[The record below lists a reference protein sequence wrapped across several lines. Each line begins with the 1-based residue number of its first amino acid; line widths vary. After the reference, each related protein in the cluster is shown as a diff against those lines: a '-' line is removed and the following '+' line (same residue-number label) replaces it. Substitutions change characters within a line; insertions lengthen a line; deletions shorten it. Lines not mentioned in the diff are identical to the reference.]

1 MFFIRP
7 IERRDLNDLF
17 DMAEESGIGVTSL
30 PANHD
35 KMELKITRAVNSFT
49 NNIAQKNALYLFVLE
64 DGETG
69 ALAGVSAIEAE
80 IGNQDVWY
88 SYRVGNSVHA
98 SQELGVHKQTK
109 TLFLSNDM
117 TGATE
122 VCTLFLREQ
131 YRQGVNG
138 RFLSKQRYL
147 FLAEFQ
153 DRFNERVIAEM
164 RGYSDEAGH
173 SPFWEG
179 LGRKFFHMEFKEA
192 DYLTGLGNKWFIAEL
207 MPKYPIYVPFLSQS
221 AQDVI
226 GKVHENTEPALALL
240 QQEGFRINN
249 YIDIFDAGPS
259 VECRLPDIRA
269 VKESV
274 VADWVRNDDREA
286 IDDPR
291 GNVWMVSNR
300 QFLNYRVILISGNN
314 VKNGHIELSADEID
328 ALALEPNS
336 QVRAVSMRP
345 SIPSFRSKI

>member
-7 IERRDLNDLF
+7 IERRDLNALF

-35 KMELKITRAVNSFT
+35 KMELKISRAVNSFT
-49 NNIAQKNALYLFVLE
+49 DNIAQKDALYLFVLE
-64 DGETG
+64 DAETG

-88 SYRVGNSVHA
+88 NYRVGNSVHA

-122 VCTLFLREQ
+122 VCTLFLREK

-153 DRFNERVIAEM
+153 ERFNERVIAEM
-164 RGYSDEAGH
+164 RGYSDEVGH

-179 LGRKFFHMEFKEA
+179 LGRKFFQMEFKEA

-207 MPKYPIYVPFLSQS
+207 MPKYPIYVPFLSQE
-221 AQDVI
+221 AQEVI

-240 QQEGFRINN
+240 QQEGFRFNS

-274 VADWVRNDDREA
+274 VVDWVADENSVA

-291 GNVWMVSNR
+291 GDVWMISNR
-300 QFLNYRVILISGNN
+300 QFVNYRVILIAGANI
-314 VKNGHIELSADEID
+314 KDGHIVLNAAEIAALS
-328 ALALEPNS
+328 LEPNS

-345 SIPSFRSKI
+345 AIPTIRSSK